1 MRHQAI
7 RDLYPSVVTIDHLGA
22 YDKDGNTVAIAESSV
37 SAKQAALVI
46 QAEADAIAKQNR
58 LDSAKSK
65 LEALGL
71 TTEEVQEAF
80 GL

>member
-7 RDLYPSVVTIDHLGA
+7 RTLYPSVVTIDHLGS
-22 YDKDGNTVAIAESSV
+22 YDKDGNAVTITENDV
-37 SAKQAALVI
+37 SAKQAELVT
-46 QAEADAIAKQNR
+46 QAEAEVTAKQNR
-58 LDSAKSK
+58 LDSVKGK

-71 TTEEVQEAF
+71 TTEEIKDAF